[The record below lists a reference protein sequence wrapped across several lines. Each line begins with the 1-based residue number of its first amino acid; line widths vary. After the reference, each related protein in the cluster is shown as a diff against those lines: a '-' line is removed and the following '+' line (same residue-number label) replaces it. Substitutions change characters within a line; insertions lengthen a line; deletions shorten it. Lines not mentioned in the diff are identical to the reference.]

1 MIHKQVTYL
10 IATSLSHVSNLFS
23 FFMQNVR
30 NSQLATHIQP
40 LNYTMQIGD
49 YYDFQTRKE
58 PQSTLLE
65 GSDVD
70 YKGSAEH

>member
-1 MIHKQVTYL
+1 
-10 IATSLSHVSNLFS
+10 
-23 FFMQNVR
+23 MQNVR